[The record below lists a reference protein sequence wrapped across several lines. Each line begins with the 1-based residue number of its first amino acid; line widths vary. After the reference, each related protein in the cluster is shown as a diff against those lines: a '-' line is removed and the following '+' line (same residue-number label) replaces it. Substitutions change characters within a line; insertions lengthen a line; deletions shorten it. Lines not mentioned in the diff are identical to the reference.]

1 MAVARVSPML
11 MGTAALLVLGV
22 LSPGPAQVLLESG
35 RAEAFS
41 LGDRLLWLAGFILDT
56 PWDSG
61 SEVPGDT
68 GWLRLSGWRTC
79 SVTAGVSLESGRTS
93 LLFPGEGGW
102 SEDPSHPV
110 PGCGPHSGAAPCGFS
125 VGSPVFGW
133 HGVLAGPQL
142 VGTELSPG
150 VGFPRSSFSA
160 VPPG

>member
-110 PGCGPHSGAAPCGFS
+110 
-125 VGSPVFGW
+125 
-133 HGVLAGPQL
+133 
-142 VGTELSPG
+142 
-150 VGFPRSSFSA
+150 
-160 VPPG
+160 